1 LLNYFSLDGIFIYNL
16 HLENNLL
23 YAASSN
29 GLIVLNITDTDN
41 VFSTND
47 TSSNN
52 VFTYGLDVNGNYINL
67 IAPNKIYRYD
77 KSQNPS
83 DPILVN
89 SFEIQQ
95 QGFLTGIKESGGYLH
110 VIHNSDGLI
119 AYDLNQFDEPSQW
132 FNEVGQVNNEPS
144 NDLFVKENKAYIA
157 SGPNGINVYSLD
169 FIPSQIDNISVSPDN
184 LEVTVNFN
192 KDVFT
197 LDNENMDLNQ
207 DNFTITVDYSSSGDF
222 QTFNVE
228 SVTKISDSEWALNI
242 GSSMGVVSSN
252 DKISITTN
260 NILNEGGV
268 DSNTTEGWGDNN
280 STNFNDVIIN
290 ISSVSISSDNEFV
303 NVVFSENVTN
313 QSTDG
318 GGISLDNFS
327 LTLSSSATFGNAELL
342 SSTPS
347 SFEQISQSEFK
358 LGVSISGVAASDQL
372 LTININ
378 SIVNLYGY
386 LVTDGDNNFTN
397 INPNSLSSVKY
408 IISQVAVDNS
418 FVEINY
424 DATIFSDNQ
433 NSEINVDDF
442 ILSIVGGTATLTQDS
457 PLNIQNDPNSNSTRL
472 FIGLI
477 GNPDGNER
485 LIVNPREFGS
495 IVDSSGDPLDTN
507 MMTIPVRLFPYSIVA
522 DKLNINQQTTSNS
535 VIAGNVVITNNTIGR
550 TDDTDLITFTDQGEV
565 AVQGEISINSDI
577 RLKTNI
583 VSLGSTLVSLM
594 KLDGKRYNMISDN
607 NDEFQIGLLAQEV
620 QKVFPDLVIEDSK
633 GILSVN
639 YQALIPVLVN
649 ALKEIDANYNELE
662 KELAKLESLI
672 D

>member
-1 LLNYFSLDGIFIYNL
+1 
-16 HLENNLL
+16 
-23 YAASSN
+23 
-29 GLIVLNITDTDN
+29 
-41 VFSTND
+41 
-47 TSSNN
+47 
-52 VFTYGLDVNGNYINL
+52 
-67 IAPNKIYRYD
+67 
-77 KSQNPS
+77 
-83 DPILVN
+83 
-89 SFEIQQ
+89 
-95 QGFLTGIKESGGYLH
+95 
-110 VIHNSDGLI
+110 
-119 AYDLNQFDEPSQW
+119 
-132 FNEVGQVNNEPS
+132 
-144 NDLFVKENKAYIA
+144 
-157 SGPNGINVYSLD
+157 
-169 FIPSQIDNISVSPDN
+169 
-184 LEVTVNFN
+184 
-192 KDVFT
+192 
-197 LDNENMDLNQ
+197 MDLNQ
-207 DNFTITVDYSSSGDF
+207 DNFTITVDYSTNGGDF

-228 SVTKISDSEWALNI
+228 SVTKISNSEWILNT
-242 GSSMGVVSSN
+242 GSSMGVVSSD

-268 DSNTTEGWGDNN
+268 DSNTTEDWGDNN
-280 STNFNDVIIN
+280 STNFNDVIIT
-290 ISSVSISSDNEFV
+290 ISSVTISSDNQFV
-303 NVVFSENVTN
+303 NVVFPENVTS

-318 GGISLDNFS
+318 SDISLDNFS

-347 SFEQISQSEFK
+347 SVEQISQSEFK
-358 LGVSISGVAASDQL
+358 LGVSMNGVAASDQII
-372 LTININ
+372 TINTN
-378 SIVNLYGY
+378 SIVNLNGY
-386 LVTDGDNNFTN
+386 PVTDGDNNFVS

-418 FVEINY
+418 FIEINY

-433 NSEINVDDF
+433 DSEINVDDF
-442 ILSIVGGTATLTQDS
+442 ILSIQGGAATLTQDS
-457 PLNIQNDPNSNSTRL
+457 PINIQNDPNSNSTRL
-472 FIGLI
+472 FIGLS

-485 LIVNPREFGS
+485 LFVNPREFGS

-522 DKLNINQQTTSNS
+522 NKLNIDEQTTSNT
-535 VIAGNVVITNNTIGR
+535 VIAGDVVITNNTIGR

-620 QKVFPDLVIEDSK
+620 QKVFPDLVIEDSN

>member
-1 LLNYFSLDGIFIYNL
+1 M
-16 HLENNLL
+16 
-23 YAASSN
+23 
-29 GLIVLNITDTDN
+29 VLNITDTDN
-41 VFSTND
+41 IFSTND

-83 DPILVN
+83 DPTLVN
-89 SFEIQQ
+89 SFESQP
-95 QGFLTGIKESGGYLH
+95 QGFLNGIKESGGYLH
-110 VIHNSDGLI
+110 VINSINGLI
-119 AYDLNQFDEPSQW
+119 AYDLNQLDEPSQW

-169 FIPSQIDNISVSPDN
+169 FIPSQIDNISVSSDN
-184 LEVTVNFN
+184 LEVVVNFT
-192 KDVFT
+192 KDVFS
-197 LDNENMDLNQ
+197 LNNDGSIDLNQ
-207 DNFTITVDYSSSGDF
+207 DNFTMTVDYSSSGDDF
-222 QTFNVE
+222 QTFSVE
-228 SVTKISDSEWALNI
+228 SVTKNSDSEWVLNV
-242 GSSMGVVSSN
+242 GSSLGTVSSN
-252 DKISITTN
+252 DKISITTS
-260 NILNEGGV
+260 NIFNEGGV
-268 DSNTTEGWGDNN
+268 DSNTTEDWGDNN

-303 NVVFSENVTN
+303 NVVFPENVTN

-318 GGISLDNFS
+318 SGISLDNFS

-347 SFEQISQSEFK
+347 SLEQISQSEFK
-358 LGVSISGVAASDQL
+358 LGVSINGIAASDQL

-386 LVTDGDNNFTN
+386 SVTDGDNNFVS

-418 FVEINY
+418 FIEINY
-424 DATIFSDNQ
+424 DSTIFSDNQ

-457 PLNIQNDPNSNSTRL
+457 PLNIQNDLNSNSTRL
-472 FIGLI
+472 FIGLS

-507 MMTIPVRLFPYSIVA
+507 MMTIPVRLFSYSIDA
-522 DKLNINQQTTSNS
+522 NKLNIDEQTTSNT
-535 VIAGNVVITNNTIGR
+535 VIAGDVVITNNTIGR

-620 QKVFPDLVIEDSK
+620 QKVFPDLVIEDSN

-662 KELAKLESLI
+662 KELTKLESLI

>member
-1 LLNYFSLDGIFIYNL
+1 
-16 HLENNLL
+16 
-23 YAASSN
+23 
-29 GLIVLNITDTDN
+29 
-41 VFSTND
+41 
-47 TSSNN
+47 
-52 VFTYGLDVNGNYINL
+52 
-67 IAPNKIYRYD
+67 
-77 KSQNPS
+77 
-83 DPILVN
+83 
-89 SFEIQQ
+89 
-95 QGFLTGIKESGGYLH
+95 
-110 VIHNSDGLI
+110 
-119 AYDLNQFDEPSQW
+119 
-132 FNEVGQVNNEPS
+132 
-144 NDLFVKENKAYIA
+144 
-157 SGPNGINVYSLD
+157 
-169 FIPSQIDNISVSPDN
+169 
-184 LEVTVNFN
+184 
-192 KDVFT
+192 
-197 LDNENMDLNQ
+197 MDLNQ

-268 DSNTTEGWGDNN
+268 DSNTTENWGYNN

-290 ISSVSISSDNEFV
+290 ISSVSISSDNVFV
-303 NVVFSENVTN
+303 NVVFPENVTN

-318 GGISLDNFS
+318 SGISLDNFS

-347 SFEQISQSEFK
+347 SLEQISQSEFK

-457 PLNIQNDPNSNSTRL
+457 PLNIQNDLNSNSTRL
-472 FIGLI
+472 FIGLS

-620 QKVFPDLVIEDSK
+620 QKVFPDLVIEDSN